1 MAYKA
6 YLTLDQ
12 PIWNN
17 GDYSSSNKLTG
28 TIYSDASKST
38 AYSLSGLTLTIR
50 IFKRW
55 QSRDYFSKTATIV
68 SASAG
73 TWEYAVGRGEMPQP
87 GLYLIKI
94 EMSSSGN
101 QVSTFPEEFEILEGP
116 HA

>member
-6 YLTLDQ
+6 YLVLDQ

-28 TIYSDASKST
+28 TIYTDASKST
-38 AYSLSGLTLTIR
+38 AYSLTGLTLKIR

-55 QSRDYFSKTATIV
+55 NSTDYFDKTASIV
-68 SASAG
+68 VAANG
-73 TWEYAVGRGEMPQP
+73 TWSYAVAQGEMPQP
-87 GLYLIKI
+87 GLYLLKI
-94 EMSSSGN
+94 ELSSSGN